1 MRNTISVDDFLFEL
15 VSYSE
20 YRCNGTNRDERSK
33 MRKILDEA
41 MESELTESQR
51 YCITEYYLGGRK
63 MKDIAVSLSV
73 HPSTVTYHI
82 KSARRKL
89 RHIAGYYRIH

>member
-1 MRNTISVDDFLFEL
+1 MRNTLNVDDFLFEL
-15 VSYSE
+15 VSYRE
-20 YRCNGTNRDERSK
+20 YLCKGTNHAERLK
-33 MRKILDEA
+33 MRRILDEA
-41 MESELTESQR
+41 METELTESQR

-73 HPSTVTYHI
+73 HPSTVTHHI

-89 RHIAGYYRIH
+89 QHIAGYYRTH